1 MVEDISKT
9 LQENYH
15 DNTLQYHD
23 RIMAISWQYHEST
36 MAGPN
41 HREPGRHVHNT
52 RRVTITPRFMT
63 VHGSLMTVPRHFLL
77 TTIQTEFSKTTETES
92 FQHTLHYRSL
102 TVI

>member
-1 MVEDISKT
+1 
-9 LQENYH
+9 
-15 DNTLQYHD
+15 
-23 RIMAISWQYHEST
+23 MAISWQYHEST

-63 VHGSLMTVPRHFLL
+63 VQGRPRHFLL
-77 TTIQTEFSKTTETES
+77 FTIQTEFSETTEKES

-102 TVI
+102 TVM